1 MPETLQ
7 DFKAQLFRTLA
18 SRSRVRILELLRAS
32 GTLTVGELQQRLAM
46 DSSNVSQHLAIL
58 RSAGVVSARREGN
71 NVWYSVEE
79 TAIFALLDAAR
90 TVFEHQAAARNLALQ
105 EETAGEAGASA
116 E

>member
-18 SRSRVRILELLRAS
+18 SRSRVRILEILRSA
-32 GTLTVGELQQRLAM
+32 GTLTVGELQQRLGM
-46 DSSNVSQHLAIL
+46 DSSNVSQHLAIM

-79 TAIFALLDAAR
+79 PAIFDLLDAAR
-90 TVFEHQAAARNLALQ
+90 RVFERQAAARNQLLQ
-105 EETAGEAGASA
+105 EEDVSGRSA
-116 E
+116 

>member
-18 SRSRVRILELLRAS
+18 SRSRVRILEALRAAR
-32 GTLTVGELQQRLAM
+32 TLTVGELQQRLAM

-58 RSAGVVSARREGN
+58 RSAGVVTARREGN

-79 TAIFALLDAAR
+79 PAIFALLDAAR
-90 TVFEHQAAARNLALQ
+90 TVFEHQAEARNLALQ
-105 EETAGEAGASA
+105 EDGEAPASA